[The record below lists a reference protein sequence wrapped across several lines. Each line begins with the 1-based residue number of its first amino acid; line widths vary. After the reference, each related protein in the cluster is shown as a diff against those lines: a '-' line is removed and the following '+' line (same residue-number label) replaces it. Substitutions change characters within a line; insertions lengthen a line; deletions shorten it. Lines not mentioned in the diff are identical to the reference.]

1 MSLTIPTSDEI
12 YESAVSYF
20 ETALGQDSP
29 ITPKAFLRVL
39 AHVLRFIDTGLY
51 KLAAERHLQN
61 LVLSASGDDL
71 KKLGSEYGV
80 DYQDAIAAE
89 LVLTCTGTNGVD
101 IPAGTVF
108 IGDLNGY
115 LYYTQALVTIASGTA
130 SPTVTCYTAG
140 IDSQLEV
147 SDTLTLS
154 SPITGIDNSAVVAS
168 ISVDG
173 VDEEDEEVYRRQV
186 LDEIQTTG
194 GGISNLAN
202 FRNWAQ
208 ETPNITRAF
217 PYSGTP
223 VRQSIDFIDW
233 DMEESG
239 VTNWSTTNS
248 PTLTKQT
255 GTPHEGT
262 QVLRIARGAT
272 AYPSAYQTCLKMY
285 NEYTITG
292 WARSDGN
299 CTPDLRC
306 GNHVLW
312 TGTTSTDWQEID
324 VTVLVGENAS
334 DATTLRL
341 ICGGGASSQYV
352 EFDDFEILQTEYP
365 GHVTVY
371 CECDIS
377 YEADGIPDSTLL
389 DDVRDYI
396 TTDQTTGIDRPSL
409 GLVDD
414 NIFIEPIIRTSIYL
428 EIRGLDIATE
438 LETQAKA
445 DLDTDVDAY
454 LRNATPYIQGL
465 DSQSSQADQ
474 ITDPLISKVVQDV
487 LDSYGATCSG
497 IGIGTQ
503 VGVFLANYSL
513 GAGELAKLGSITYV

>member
-1 MSLTIPTSDEI
+1 MSISIPTSDEI
-12 YESAVSYF
+12 YEAAIAYY
-20 ETALGQDSP
+20 EAKLGQDAP
-29 ITPKAFLRVL
+29 VTPKAFLRIL
-39 AHVLRFIDTGLY
+39 AQVQRMIITGLY
-51 KLAAERHLQN
+51 KLAAERYLQN
-61 LVLSASGDDL
+61 LVLTASGDDIER
-71 KKLGSEYGV
+71 LGEEYGV
-80 DYQDAIAAE
+80 TRQDAVPAE

-108 IGDLNGY
+108 IGDANSLR
-115 LYYTQALVTIASGTA
+115 YYTQALVTISGGTA
-130 SPTVTCYTAG
+130 APTVTCYTAG
-140 IDSQLEV
+140 VDGQLEAT
-147 SDTLTLS
+147 DTLTLS
-154 SPITGIDNSAVVAS
+154 SPITGINNSAVVAS
-168 ISVDG
+168 VSVDG
-173 VDEEDEEVYRRQV
+173 VDQEDEEVYRRQV

-194 GGISNLAN
+194 GGSNLAD

-208 ETPNITRAF
+208 ETPNINRAF

-223 VRQSIDFIDW
+223 IRQSIDFIDW

-239 VTNWSTTNS
+239 TSNWSTTNS
-248 PTLTKQT
+248 PTISKQT

-262 QVLRIARGAT
+262 QVLRIVRGAT

-312 TGTTSTDWQEID
+312 TGTTSTSWQEID
-324 VTVLVGENAS
+324 VTVLVGEDAA

-341 ICGGGASSQYV
+341 VCGGGASSQYV

-371 CECDIS
+371 CECDDS
-377 YEADGIPDSTLL
+377 YQADGIPDSTLL

-396 TTDQTTGIDRPSL
+396 TTDQDTGIDRPSL

-414 NIFIEPIIRTSIYL
+414 NLFVEPIIRTSIYL

-438 LETQAKA
+438 LEAQAKS
-445 DLDTDVDAY
+445 DLDDEVDAY

-465 DSQSSQADQ
+465 DSQYSQADQ

-487 LDSYGATCSG
+487 LDSYGASCSG

-503 VGVFLANYSL
+503 VGVFLASYSL

>member
-1 MSLTIPTSDEI
+1 MSLTISTSNEI

-20 ETALGQDSP
+20 ETALGQDAP
-29 ITPKAFLRVL
+29 ITSKAFLRVL

-80 DYQDAIAAE
+80 DYQDAIAAQ

-115 LYYTQALVTIASGTA
+115 LYYTQTLVTIAGGTA
-130 SPTVTCYTAG
+130 SPTVTCYTVG
-140 IDSQLEV
+140 IDSQLAV
-147 SDTLTLS
+147 SDTLILS
-154 SPITGIDNSAVVAS
+154 SPITGINNSAVVAS
-168 ISVDG
+168 ISVNG

-194 GGISNLAN
+194 GGSNEAD

-223 VRQSIDFIDW
+223 IRQSIDFIDW

-239 VTNWSTTNS
+239 VTNWSTIGS
-248 PTLTKQT
+248 PTLTKET

-262 QVLRIARGAT
+262 QVLRITRGA
-272 AYPSAYQTCLKMY
+272 SEGVAYQICIHEY
-285 NEYTITG
+285 NEYTING

-299 CTPDLRC
+299 CVPVLKC
-306 GNHVLW
+306 GLHTLW
-312 TGTTSTDWQEID
+312 TGTTSTSWQEID
-324 VTVLVGENAS
+324 VTVLVGEDSN
-334 DATTLRL
+334 DNTTLRL
-341 ICGGGASSQYV
+341 YCTSGASGQYV

-371 CECDIS
+371 CECDTS
-377 YEADGIPDSTLL
+377 YESDGIPDSTLL

-414 NIFIEPIIRTSIYL
+414 NIFVEPIIRTSIYL
-428 EIRGLDIATE
+428 EIRGLDIASE

-465 DSQSSQADQ
+465 DSQTSQADQ

-513 GAGELAKLGSITYV
+513 GAGELSKLGSITYV